1 MKNVFFS
8 ILIGLSLLLSGCG
21 DSSST
26 GVKVQA
32 KKAGAYI
39 VFDSKGGNIPYP
51 NNILFAGSTDGTL
64 NIPYD
69 PNASDASV
77 KAALD
82 TLDGFS
88 TTSPITVG
96 FNGEINAT
104 TLIGGLKVY
113 KIATVANASTGG
125 VPIIQD
131 ITGELTFGKDYF
143 ATTSGNKIVIL
154 PTKPLDG
161 NQSYMVLLT
170 TGITNNAGTPI
181 GPDIVSELFLQTKPL
196 VDAQGNH
203 TTLPIDV
210 ATQLEGMRQATQ
222 AMIGYSIA
230 KEGFNRENIV
240 AAWSFKTQT
249 IGAVAQAFVKN
260 NPTGTMTLKDTGYTS
275 QQMIGASGA
284 DVSAMQGN
292 AEVYAGTLA
301 NLPYYLA
308 KARSVYDPAPLTDSF
323 EFNASSN
330 LPELNA
336 TITIPVL
343 ATVPT
348 TKMPDSGWPV
358 VIFQHGIT
366 QNRTN
371 LLAISE
377 AFAGAGYASVA
388 IDLPLHG
395 ITDTNNPLYMA
406 GLERTFDLDLIN
418 NKTQAPGPDGKI
430 DSSGTFYI
438 NLASLLTSRDNVRQ
452 TTSDLVALKNS
463 LTSAILVDVNSTPNG
478 VKFDTSHV
486 AFVGH
491 SLGTIAPFGF
501 LAHVNLESVTLAMP
515 GGGIAQ
521 LLNNSP
527 EFGPIIEAGLAQK
540 GIMKGTSDYA
550 AFMLA
555 VQTVV
560 DDGDPINYAL
570 QVGATQ
576 KVFAIEVVGD
586 AQTGHLPDQVIPN
599 NVPTAPLA
607 GTDPLVNYLQA
618 TTLSGTTGSTQTP
631 NKTARYNDGH
641 HSSIL
646 RPNLNAGEA
655 PTQTEID
662 ILRSMQ
668 TQVATFVGSKGTVI
682 PIVDSTLLNTGY
694 HYP

>member
-1 MKNVFFS
+1 MKKVFFS

-21 DSSST
+21 DSAST
-26 GVKVQA
+26 SVKVEA

-51 NNILFAGSTDGTL
+51 NNILFAGSADGTL
-64 NIPYD
+64 NIAYD

-77 KAALD
+77 KAALN

-96 FNGEINAT
+96 FTGEINAT
-104 TLIGGLKVY
+104 TLINGLKVY
-113 KIATVANASTGG
+113 EIATDANASTGG
-125 VPIIQD
+125 VPIIQG
-131 ITGELTFGKDYF
+131 ITGELTFGVDYVT
-143 ATTSGNKIVIL
+143 AISGNKIVIL
-154 PTKPLDG
+154 PVKPLKG

-170 TGITNNAGTPI
+170 TAITNNAGTPI
-181 GPDIVSELFLQTKPL
+181 GPDVVSELFLQTSPL
-196 VDAQGNH
+196 VDANGNH
-203 TTLPIDV
+203 TTLPLDV
-210 ATQLEGMRQATQ
+210 ATQLEGIRQATQ
-222 AMIGYSIA
+222 AMIGYSMA
-230 KEGFNRENIV
+230 QKGFAREDIV
-240 AAWSFKTQT
+240 AAWSLKTQT
-249 IGAVAQAFVKN
+249 IGAVAQAFIN
-260 NPTGTMTLKDTGYTS
+260 DNPTGAMTLKDTGYTS
-275 QQMIGASGA
+275 QQMIGASGV

-308 KARSVYDPAPLTDSF
+308 KARSAHDPAPLTDSF
-323 EFNASSN
+323 EFNTTSN

-336 TITIPVL
+336 TITLPVL

-348 TKMPDSGWPV
+348 STMPSSGWPV

-377 AFAGAGYASVA
+377 AFANAGYASVA

-395 ITDTNNPLYMA
+395 ITDTNSPLYMS
-406 GLERTFDLDLIN
+406 GLERTFDLDLVN
-418 NKTQAPGPDGKI
+418 NDTQAPGPDGKI
-430 DSSGTFYI
+430 DLSGTFYI

-452 TTSDLVALKNS
+452 TTSDLVTLKNS
-463 LTSAILVDVNSTPNG
+463 LNAALLVDVNSTPNG
-478 VKFDTSHV
+478 VKFDASRV

-501 LAHVNLESVTLAMP
+501 LAHTNLESVTLAMP

-521 LLNNSP
+521 LLNNSAT
-527 EFGPIIEAGLAQK
+527 FGPVIEAGLAQK
-540 GIMKGTSDYA
+540 GVMKGTSDYA

-555 VQTVV
+555 VQTIV
-560 DDGDPINYAL
+560 DDGDPINYAM

-586 AQTGHLPDQVIPN
+586 PQTGHLPDQVIPN

-618 TTLSGTTGSTQTP
+618 VTLSGNTGDNATP
-631 NKTARYNDGH
+631 NKTARYNAGH

-646 RPNLNAGEA
+646 RPNLNTGET
-655 PTQTEID
+655 PTQTEMD
-662 ILRSMQ
+662 VLRSMQ
-668 TQVATFVGSKGTVI
+668 TQVATFVGSQGAAI
-682 PIVDSTLLNTGY
+682 PVVDSTLLNTGY